1 MSALSSHWPEL
12 PTLASQA
19 LPRRVREL
27 LGAVLK
33 LASDDLQPGLNS
45 TVKDFGQQVLRLADQ
60 TADDALRQRFLADGD
75 HAGHSRA
82 DFVLH
87 FFNALEAELALLHDP
102 QLVRGHMQVRSKSGS
117 ELSLVK
123 DHEIEETSV
132 LTDAASRAELAN
144 SLPLFLLGQRF
155 GVLAGRPAFD
165 AEALP
170 IGPQALCRSVRY
182 AVERLD
188 FHPELRLS
196 FFRAFDHQVMPVYGA
211 LLERLNAG
219 LGLRGVLPTLQYVP
233 IRARRT
239 EQGSQGTQGAAGI
252 GDHGLNLPDGD
263 ALRTA
268 RGDLRR
274 RGAQATGPAQRD
286 TAQQIA
292 EMLMSITQPGE
303 IASDRGFDL
312 LRHLMASRR
321 QLLGKL
327 NPDRG
332 REGRE
337 APHLVSATDLQEALW
352 NLQGRPIAPVVSGG
366 HAMPRNIGHLKQ
378 DMLAML
384 RRVAP
389 GQSAPALSD
398 EHNDALDL
406 VSMLYDNLLKD
417 LKPGSNAAA
426 LLSKLQVPL
435 MRVAVAD
442 RGFFTRSEHPARQMI
457 NAVAETGLN
466 WLSDDEP
473 DSALLGQVHSLVDR
487 AVADYHGDPAVFQ
500 GMVQQLIAHL
510 QTVSR
515 KAEVSERR
523 HVEAARGKEKLTL
536 AREHA
541 AVAMEALVKDQKLPR
556 FTKTMLS
563 QAWADVMA
571 LTALRHGEDSPAW
584 RRQLEVAGRLI
595 EIAQHTDG
603 EHPDA
608 IDPDSR
614 LQREIEDSL
623 ARVGY
628 QGDDVAAIARR
639 LVHPNAP
646 EKDESSSR
654 TELTMRLKARARL
667 GEEKQGPRARR
678 IPLSSAEQVQ
688 LERLQQMQ
696 PGAWFE
702 FTTPAGEQVRR
713 RLAWLSAGTGQAMFV
728 NQRGQKNAE
737 YPLEG
742 LARMLAKGT
751 VRIVEEDKG
760 KVIDRAWD
768 NVLNALRSFA
778 VPTAGTETP
787 K

>member
-1 MSALSSHWPEL
+1 MSALSSQWPVL

-33 LASDDLQPGLNS
+33 LASADLQAGLNS

-60 TADDALRQRFLADGD
+60 TADAPLRQRYMADGD
-75 HAGHSRA
+75 HVGHSRA
-82 DFVLH
+82 DFLLH

-102 QLVRGHMQVRSKSGS
+102 QLVRGHMQVKQRTGA

-123 DHEIEETSV
+123 DHEIEETSA
-132 LTDAASRAELAN
+132 LTDAASRAELQN

-155 GVLAGRPAFD
+155 GVLAGRSAFD

-170 IGPQALCRSVRY
+170 IGPQALCRSLRY
-182 AVERLD
+182 AAERLGI
-188 FHPELRLS
+188 HPELRLL
-196 FFRAFDHQVMPVYGA
+196 FFRAFDQQVMPVYGT
-211 LLERLNAG
+211 LVEQLNAG
-219 LGLRGVLPTLQYVP
+219 LALRGVLPTLQYVP
-233 IRARRT
+233 VRARRT
-239 EQGSQGTQGAAGI
+239 EQTTQGATAI
-252 GDHGLNLPDGD
+252 GDHGLNLAQAD
-263 ALRTA
+263 ALRSA
-268 RGDLRR
+268 RGELRR
-274 RGAQATGPAQRD
+274 RGAAAVSPEQRETAQR
-286 TAQQIA
+286 IA

-337 APHLVSATDLQEALW
+337 APHVVSATDLQEALW
-352 NLQGRPIAPVVSGG
+352 SLQAKPIAPIVSGG

-384 RRVAP
+384 RQVAP

-406 VSMLYDNLLKD
+406 VSMLYDNLQKD

-435 MRVAVAD
+435 MRVAVSD
-442 RGFFTRSEHPARQMI
+442 RAFFTRSEHPARQMI

-466 WLSDDEP
+466 WLGDDEP
-473 DSALLGQVHSLVDR
+473 DTALLGQVHSLVDR
-487 AVADYHGDPAVFQ
+487 AVTDYHGDPKVFQ
-500 GMVQQLIAHL
+500 GMVHDLIAHL
-510 QTVSR
+510 QTVAR
-515 KAEVSERR
+515 KAEGAERR

-541 AVAMEALVKDQKLPR
+541 AVAMESLIKDQKLPR

-584 RRQLEVAGRLI
+584 RRQLEVAGRLV
-595 EIAQHTDG
+595 EIAQYTDG

-608 IDPDSR
+608 TDPDQR

-623 ARVGY
+623 ERVGY
-628 QGDDVAAIARR
+628 QGDDISAIARR

-646 EKDESSSR
+646 EKDDSSSR

-667 GEEKQGPRARR
+667 GEELKGPKARR
-678 IPLSSAEQVQ
+678 IPLSSAEQVHF
-688 LERLQQMQ
+688 ERLQQMQ

-713 RLAWLSAGTGQAMFV
+713 RLAWLSAATGEAMFV

-742 LARMLAKGT
+742 LARMLAKGN

-760 KVIDRAWD
+760 KIIDRAWD

-778 VPTAGTETP
+778 VPVPGPEAP

>member
-1 MSALSSHWPEL
+1 MPATANHSPVL

-27 LGAVLK
+27 LAAELK
-33 LASDDLQPGLNS
+33 LATDELQPGLNS
-45 TVKDFGQQVLRLADQ
+45 TVKDFVQQVVRIAGATMDHA
-60 TADDALRQRFLADGD
+60 TRQRFLSDSDHVGD
-75 HAGHSRA
+75 ARA
-82 DFVLH
+82 DFLLH
-87 FFNALEAELALLHDP
+87 FFNALEAELALFQDP
-102 QLVRGHMQVRSKSGS
+102 QLVRGHMQVRHKSGA

-155 GVLAGRPAFD
+155 GVMAGRPAFD

-170 IGPQALCRSVRY
+170 VGPQALCRSVRY

-188 FHPELRLS
+188 FHPELRLA
-196 FFRAFDHQVMPVYGA
+196 FYRAFDRQVMPGYGA
-211 LLERLNAG
+211 LVERLNTDLAR
-219 LGLRGVLPTLQYVP
+219 RGVLTTLQYVP
-233 IRARRT
+233 VRARRT
-239 EQGSQGTQGAAGI
+239 EQTAQSASAI
-252 GDHGLNLPDGD
+252 GDHGLSLSGTEAE

-268 RGDLRR
+268 RTELRR
-274 RGAQATGPAQRD
+274 RGVDASQPAQRD
-286 TAQQIA
+286 SARRIA

-303 IASDRGFDL
+303 ITSDRGFDL

-332 REGRE
+332 RDSRE
-337 APHLVSATDLQEALW
+337 APHVVSATDLQEALW
-352 NLQGRPIAPVVSGG
+352 NLQSRPVAPIVSGG
-366 HAMPRNIGHLKQ
+366 HSTPRNIGHLKQ

-384 RRVAP
+384 RRVSP

-406 VSMLYDNLLKD
+406 VSMLYDSLLKD

-435 MRVAVAD
+435 MRVALAD
-442 RGFFTRSEHPARQMI
+442 RGFFTRSEHPARLMI
-457 NAVAETGLN
+457 NTVAETGVN
-466 WLSDDEP
+466 WLGDEEP

-487 AVADYHGDPAVFQ
+487 AVTDYHGDPKVFQ
-500 GMVQQLIAHL
+500 GMVQDLIAHL
-510 QTVSR
+510 QAVAR

-541 AVAMEALVKDQKLPR
+541 TAAVAVLIKDEKLPR
-556 FTKTMLS
+556 FTRTMLS
-563 QAWADVMA
+563 QAWTDVMA
-571 LTALRHGEDSPAW
+571 LTALRHGEESAPW
-584 RRQLEVAGRLI
+584 RRQLEVARRLI
-595 EIAQHTDG
+595 EIAQVPDG
-603 EHPDA
+603 GHPELSESD
-608 IDPDSR
+608 R
-614 LQREIEDSL
+614 QLQREIEEAL
-623 ARVGY
+623 ERVGY
-628 QGDDVAAIARR
+628 QGNDVTAIARR
-639 LVHPNAP
+639 LVQPNAP
-646 EKDESSSR
+646 EPDDASSR

-667 GEEKQGPRARR
+667 GEELQGPKSRR
-678 IPLSSAEQVQ
+678 IPLTSAESTQ
-688 LERLQQMQ
+688 LEHLQQLQ

-702 FTTPAGEQVRR
+702 FTAASGETVRR
-713 RLAWLSAGTGQAMFV
+713 RLAWLSTGTGEAMFV

-737 YPLEG
+737 YPLEA
-742 LARMLAKGT
+742 LARMLAKGQ

-760 KVIDRAWD
+760 KIIDRAWD
-768 NVLNALRSFA
+768 SVLNALRSFA
-778 VPTAGTETP
+778 LPASGPEGAP
-787 K
+787 

>member
-1 MSALSSHWPEL
+1 MSARSSHSTVL
-12 PTLASQA
+12 PTLASQS
-19 LPRRVREL
+19 LPRRVRDL

-33 LASDDLQPGLNS
+33 LATDDLQAGLNS
-45 TVKDFGQQVLRLADQ
+45 TVKEFGQQVLRLAD
-60 TADDALRQRFLADGD
+60 TNTDTALRQRFLADAD
-75 HAGHSRA
+75 HVGQART
-82 DFVLH
+82 DFLLH
-87 FFNALEAELALLHDP
+87 YFNALEAELALLQDP
-102 QLVRGHMQVRSKSGS
+102 QLMRGHMQVWHKSGG

-188 FHPELRLS
+188 FHPELRLA

-211 LLERLNAG
+211 LCERLNAD
-219 LGLRGVLPTLQYVP
+219 LARRGVLPSLQYVP

-239 EQGSQGTQGAAGI
+239 EQTAQSPTAIDA
-252 GDHGLNLPDGD
+252 HGLNVAGDSD

-274 RGAQATGPAQRD
+274 RGGEAVGSAQRD
-286 TAQQIA
+286 TAQRVA

-303 IASDRGFDL
+303 IATDRGFDL

-337 APHLVSATDLQEALW
+337 APQVVSGTDLQEALW
-352 NLQGRPIAPVVSGG
+352 NLQSRPIAPIVSGG
-366 HAMPRNIGHLKQ
+366 RATPRNIGHLKQ

-389 GQSAPALSD
+389 GQAAPALSD

-417 LKPGSNAAA
+417 LKPGSNATA

-435 MRVAVAD
+435 MRVALAD

-457 NAVAETGLN
+457 NAVAETGVN
-466 WLSDDEP
+466 WLGDDEP

-487 AVADYHGDPAVFQ
+487 AVTDYHGDPKVFQ
-500 GMVQQLIAHL
+500 NMVQELIAHL
-510 QTVSR
+510 QSVSR
-515 KAEVSERR
+515 KAEVAERR
-523 HVEAARGKEKLTL
+523 NVEAARGKEKLTL
-536 AREHA
+536 ARDHA
-541 AVAMEALVKDQKLPR
+541 AVAMESLVKDQKLPR
-556 FTKTMLS
+556 FTRTMLS

-571 LTALRHGEDSPAW
+571 LTALRHGEESPAW

-608 IDPDSR
+608 IDPDNR

-623 ARVGY
+623 ERVGY
-628 QGDDVAAIARR
+628 QGDDIAAIARR

-646 EKDESSSR
+646 EKDDSSSR

-667 GEEKQGPRARR
+667 GEDLQGPKARR
-678 IPLSSAEQVQ
+678 IPLSTAEQV
-688 LERLQQMQ
+688 EFDRLQQIQ

-702 FTTPAGEQVRR
+702 FTTSAGDQVRR
-713 RLAWLSAGTGQAMFV
+713 RLAWLSTGTGEAMFV

-760 KVIDRAWD
+760 KIIDRAWE

-778 VPTAGTETP
+778 VPVAGPETS